1 MYAKSAT
8 TIANILKA
16 AESLFIEKNYADVT
30 MSGIASV
37 ADVTKGALYYHFK
50 NKEALYLAM
59 MRLYLEKIA
68 DLMQQ
73 AVHKEG
79 TCEERLYDLTL
90 SFFKLPE
97 HQQNLMRLVRRDV
110 NIFRNPEREELV
122 RAYQAALP
130 EQVEHIIGDGIRE
143 GELKTGDSRILA
155 WEHVAM
161 VEVVLSP
168 YARGVLGTPEKMCDY
183 VIDLFLAGA
192 RKKKENLPP

>member
-30 MSGIASV
+30 MSGIAQM

-59 MRLYLEKIA
+59 MRLYLEEIGK
-68 DLMQQ
+68 LMQQ
-73 AVHKEG
+73 AVNKEG
-79 TCEERLYDLTL
+79 TCEERLYELTL

-110 NIFRNPEREELV
+110 NIFRNPEREALV
-122 RAYQAALP
+122 RAYQVALP
-130 EQVEHIIGDGIRE
+130 EQVEQIIRDGIE
-143 GELKTGDSRILA
+143 KGELKAGNSRILA

-168 YARGVLGTPEKMCDY
+168 YARDTLGTPEKMCDY
-183 VIDLFLAGA
+183 VIDLFLTGA
-192 RKKKENLPP
+192 RKNNRSL